1 MCKGPEESES
11 VSGGSVVAQDLGVG
25 VLNIS
30 FLCNKLPQSL
40 QLEPMFLISPGLFRP
55 GGRNLGLVQ
64 PDSHNNAI

>member
-40 QLEPMFLISPGLFRP
+40 QLEPMFLISPGLC
-55 GGRNLGLVQ
+55 GRNLGVVQ